1 MDVSNIYLLKD
12 AYGSKI
18 TTGTSFMSAYQK
30 ATSIPKCTTIEK
42 INVDNSSMNKIS
54 TVWESSSSFDCY
66 I

>member
-1 MDVSNIYLLKD
+1 MDISNIYLLKD

-30 ATSIPKCTTIEK
+30 AAANPKCSTIEK
-42 INVDNSSMNKIS
+42 VNVDNSSMNKVS
-54 TVWESSSSFDCY
+54 TVWKSSSFDCY